1 MLAEVSNLLSMLGY
15 NIIGLNVRTSKK
27 GQFFMNVKL
36 EVAAMK
42 DLQALMDK
50 LKMIPSIE
58 DVFRVNN

>member
-1 MLAEVSNLLSMLGY
+1 
-15 NIIGLNVRTSKK
+15 
-27 GQFFMNVKL
+27 MNVKL